1 MEADQLVVRKQALGT
16 APLGDG
22 EHALLFVLHRDALE
36 NRRNTMAHTHIQPD
50 VAELPNG
57 PALQRL
63 YHVRV
68 RHHSED
74 RGVLG
79 AECED
84 GHALRAAPDLA
95 PEGVECTDG
104 GGALHGGQ
112 REAPDGEG
120 ADGDA
125 VDGVH
130 EVFVNVRGVPE
141 RSQ

>member
-1 MEADQLVVRKQALGT
+1 MEAAQLVVRKQALGT

-22 EHALLFVLHRDALE
+22 QHALLLVLHRNALE
-36 NRRNTMAHTHIQPD
+36 DRRNAVAHTHIQPN
-50 VAELPNG
+50 VTELPDG
-57 PALQRL
+57 PPLQCL

-74 RGVLG
+74 GGMLSAKG
-79 AECED
+79 ED

-125 VDGVH
+125 VDDVH
-130 EVFVNVRGVPE
+130 EVFVNVRGVLE
-141 RSQ
+141 RS